1 MVLRC
6 ILDEGAVGFSKKQA
20 VRALLAFLFLAVTMM
35 TGHIPQA
42 AKQTP
47 RQSQEEFATQVR
59 QNLVRDRIVS

>member
-1 MVLRC
+1 VVSQGK
-6 ILDEGAVGFSKKQA
+6 EQA

-47 RQSQEEFATQVR
+47 QQSQEESATQVR